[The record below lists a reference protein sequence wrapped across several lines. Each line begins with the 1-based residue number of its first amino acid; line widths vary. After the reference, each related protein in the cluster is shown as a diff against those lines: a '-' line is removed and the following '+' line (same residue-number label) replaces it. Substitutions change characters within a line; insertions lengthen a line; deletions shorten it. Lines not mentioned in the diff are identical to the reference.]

1 MHYAAF
7 LQKVRECSMK
17 KNKYFLTLMMLIAV
31 VALVACSQNNSKEEV
46 SVNEKDTYVI
56 KVGHAASKEHFGQKS
71 FEKFKELVEKN
82 SNGQIQVEIYPNGE
96 LGGEREMLEML
107 LLGDLTMMAP
117 ASAPLEAVSKG
128 VALWDLPY
136 LFKDQETAHR
146 VLDGEVGQE
155 VLDSFSDK
163 GIIGLAYWEN
173 GFRHLT
179 NDIKPVLSVKDMKGL
194 KIRTLENPMQIKMW
208 SETGAEATPIAFT
221 ELYAALQNKTVNAQE
236 TPLSLMY
243 SSKFYEV
250 QKYLTLTGHTYSPWP
265 VVINKEFYDGL
276 PTNLQKVVKDAVIET
291 RDYNRKLSKED
302 EAKALKLLDEEGME
316 VTELSDKQKAEFKEA
331 MSEIYSGCPSR
342 CWGRII

>member
-1 MHYAAF
+1 
-7 LQKVRECSMK
+7 
-17 KNKYFLTLMMLIAV
+17 
-31 VALVACSQNNSKEEV
+31 
-46 SVNEKDTYVI
+46 
-56 KVGHAASKEHFGQKS
+56 
-71 FEKFKELVEKN
+71 
-82 SNGQIQVEIYPNGE
+82 
-96 LGGEREMLEML
+96 MLEKL

-128 VALWDLPY
+128 ISLWDLPY
-136 LFKDQETAHR
+136 LFKDHETAYR

-155 VLDSFSDK
+155 VLDSFSEK

-179 NDIKPVLSVKDMKGL
+179 NNKKPITSVKDMAGL

-221 ELYAALQNKTVNAQE
+221 ELYAALQDKTVDAQE

-265 VVINKEFYDGL
+265 VVINEAFYDGL
-276 PTNLQKVVKDAVIET
+276 PKDLQKVVKDAVIET
-291 RDYNRKLSKED
+291 RDYNRKLSRED
-302 EAKALKLLDEEGME
+302 EAKALELLKEQGME
-316 VTELSDKQKAEFKEA
+316 VIELSDQQKQEFKDA
-331 MSEIYSGCPSR
+331 MSEIYKDVKADVGDELFDKLMTEVSK
-342 CWGRII
+342 